1 MMTIEEISSKAQTL
15 ITTGDRITF
24 LGSLL
29 DDLTQLHQ
37 GNCAPY
43 RKIVESFFCE
53 YQPKS
58 SIEQVPFIP
67 IGLFKQIELKSV
79 PSSSIVRTL
88 KSSGTSGG
96 TSSVFLDKVTAIN
109 QIKVLTEIFQQSVS
123 SKKIP
128 MIVADYE
135 RISNPGDS
143 IDARAAAVK
152 GFSIFASETHFL
164 MNQNSKILINLLRE
178 IQEKYENSEVFF
190 FGFTFVIW
198 NDLLDKLEEEGIRL
212 KFPKATLIHGGG
224 WKKLLDLAVSNEEFK
239 VRAKDRL
246 GVNKVLNYYGMAEQT
261 GSLYFECE
269 ESYLHTTPFGY
280 IIIRDYKDLS
290 VSENGEVGIVQL
302 LSVIPRSYPGHSIL
316 TEDIGLVIGD
326 DGCKCRKPGRYFKIL
341 GRLPEAEI
349 RGCSDV
355 YGNI

>member
-1 MMTIEEISSKAQTL
+1 MMTIEEISNKAQTL

-24 LGSLL
+24 LTSLL

-37 GNCAPY
+37 ENCAPY
-43 RKIVESFFCE
+43 RQIVESFFCE

-88 KSSGTSGG
+88 RSSGTSGS

-135 RISNPGDS
+135 RTSNPGDS

-164 MNQNSKILINLLRE
+164 MDQNSKILINLLRE

-224 WKKLLDLAVSNEEFK
+224 WKKLADLAVSNEEFK
-239 VRAKDRL
+239 DRAKDRL

-280 IIIRDYKDLS
+280 IIIRDFKDLS

-326 DGCKCRKPGRYFKIL
+326 GGCKCRKPGRYFKIL

-355 YGNI
+355 YGSI

>member
-24 LGSLL
+24 LASLL

-37 GNCAPY
+37 ENCAPY

-88 KSSGTSGG
+88 KSSGTSGS

-109 QIKVLTEIFQQSVS
+109 QIKVLTEIFQQSVN

-164 MNQNSKILINLLRE
+164 MDQNSKILMNLLRE

-224 WKKLLDLAVSNEEFK
+224 WKKLADLAVSNEEFK
-239 VRAKDRL
+239 DRAKDRL

-280 IIIRDYKDLS
+280 IIIRDFKDLS

-326 DGCKCRKPGRYFKIL
+326 GDCKCRKPGRYFKIL

>member
-1 MMTIEEISSKAQTL
+1 MMTMEEISSNTQILSSTS
-15 ITTGDRITF
+15 DRITF
-24 LGSLL
+24 MASLL
-29 DDLTQLHQ
+29 DELTQLHQ
-37 GNCAPY
+37 KNCEPY

-53 YQPKS
+53 YHPLS
-58 SIEQVPFIP
+58 LIEQVPFIP
-67 IGLFKQIELKSV
+67 IGLFKQIDLMSV
-79 PSSSIVRTL
+79 PSTSIVRTL
-88 KSSGTSGG
+88 KSSGTSGS

-109 QIKVLTEIFQQSVS
+109 QIKVLTKIFQQSVS
-123 SKKIP
+123 SRKIP
-128 MIVADYE
+128 MIVIDYE
-135 RISNPGDS
+135 RTSNPEDS
-143 IDARAAAVK
+143 INARIAAVK
-152 GFSIFASETHFL
+152 GFSIFASETYFL
-164 MNQNSKILINLLRE
+164 LDQNSKIRIDLLTE
-178 IQEKYENSEVFF
+178 IQEKYANSEVFF

-198 NDLLDKLEEEGIRL
+198 NDLLEKLEEAGIRL
-212 KFPKATLIHGGG
+212 KFPQATLIHGGG
-224 WKKLLDLAVSNEEFK
+224 WKKLTDIAVSNEEFK
-239 VRAKDRL
+239 DRVKDRL

-269 ESYLHTTPFGY
+269 ESFLHTTPFGH
-280 IIIRDYKDLS
+280 IIIRDFKDLS

-355 YGNI
+355 YGNS

>member
-1 MMTIEEISSKAQTL
+1 MITIEEMSSKAQTL
-15 ITTGDRITF
+15 NTTGDRITF
-24 LGSLL
+24 LASLL

-37 GNCAPY
+37 ENCAPY
-43 RKIVESFFCE
+43 RKIVESFFYE

-88 KSSGTSGG
+88 KSSGTSGS

-135 RISNPGDS
+135 HISNPGDS

-164 MNQNSKILINLLRE
+164 MDQNSKILINLLRE

-190 FGFTFVIW
+190 FGFTFIIW

-224 WKKLLDLAVSNEEFK
+224 WKKLADLAVSNEEFK
-239 VRAKDRL
+239 DRAKDRL

-280 IIIRDYKDLS
+280 IIIRDFKDLS

>member
-15 ITTGDRITF
+15 ITTGEKITF
-24 LGSLL
+24 LASLL

-37 GNCAPY
+37 ENCVPY

-53 YQPKS
+53 YQPMS

-88 KSSGTSGG
+88 KSSGTSGN

-128 MIVADYE
+128 MIVADFE
-135 RISNPGDS
+135 HTSNPGDS
-143 IDARAAAVK
+143 INARVAAFK

-164 MNQNSKILINLLRE
+164 MDQNSKILINLLRE

-212 KFPKATLIHGGG
+212 KFPKAILIHGGG
-224 WKKLLDLAVSNEEFK
+224 WKKLTDLAVSNEEFK
-239 VRAKDRL
+239 DRVKDRL
-246 GVNKVLNYYGMAEQT
+246 GVDKVLNYYGMAEQT

-280 IIIRDYKDLS
+280 IIIRDFKDLS

-302 LSVIPRSYPGHSIL
+302 LSVIPRSDPGHSIL
-316 TEDIGLVIGD
+316 TEDIGMVIGD
-326 DGCKCRKPGRYFKIL
+326 GDCKCRKPGRYFKIL

>member
-1 MMTIEEISSKAQTL
+1 MMTIEEISSKSQTL
-15 ITTGDRITF
+15 ITTGEKITF
-24 LGSLL
+24 LASLL

-37 GNCAPY
+37 ENCVPY

-53 YQPKS
+53 YQPMS

-79 PSSSIVRTL
+79 PSSSIVRAL
-88 KSSGTSGG
+88 KSSGTSGN

-135 RISNPGDS
+135 RTSTPEDS
-143 IDARAAAVK
+143 INARVAAVK
-152 GFSIFASETHFL
+152 GFSIFANETHFL
-164 MNQNSKILINLLRE
+164 MDQNSKIRKDLLTE

-212 KFPKATLIHGGG
+212 KFPKAILIHGGG
-224 WKKLLDLAVSNEEFK
+224 WKKLTDLAVSNEEFK
-239 VRAKDRL
+239 DRVKDRL

-280 IIIRDYKDLS
+280 IIIRDFKDLS

-316 TEDIGLVIGD
+316 TEDIGMVIGD
-326 DGCKCRKPGRYFKIL
+326 GGCKCQKPGRYFKIL

>member
-1 MMTIEEISSKAQTL
+1 MITIEEISSKAQTL
-15 ITTGDRITF
+15 NTTGDRITF
-24 LGSLL
+24 LASLL

-37 GNCAPY
+37 ENCAPY
-43 RKIVESFFCE
+43 RKIVESFFYE

-88 KSSGTSGG
+88 KSSGTSGS

-164 MNQNSKILINLLRE
+164 MDQNSKILINLLRE

-190 FGFTFVIW
+190 FGFTFIIW

-224 WKKLLDLAVSNEEFK
+224 WKKLADLAVSNEEFK
-239 VRAKDRL
+239 DRAKDRL

-280 IIIRDYKDLS
+280 IIIRDFKDLS